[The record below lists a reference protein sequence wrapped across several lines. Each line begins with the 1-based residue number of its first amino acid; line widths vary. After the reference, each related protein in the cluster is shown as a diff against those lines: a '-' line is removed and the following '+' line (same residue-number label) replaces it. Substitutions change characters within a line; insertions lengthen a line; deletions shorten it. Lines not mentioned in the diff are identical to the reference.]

1 MVIDFQTQGF
11 ISINYINTQVPVVN
25 MLAKALRAD

>member
-11 ISINYINTQVPVVN
+11 ISMNNINTQVQVVN
-25 MLAKALRAD
+25 VLAKALQAD